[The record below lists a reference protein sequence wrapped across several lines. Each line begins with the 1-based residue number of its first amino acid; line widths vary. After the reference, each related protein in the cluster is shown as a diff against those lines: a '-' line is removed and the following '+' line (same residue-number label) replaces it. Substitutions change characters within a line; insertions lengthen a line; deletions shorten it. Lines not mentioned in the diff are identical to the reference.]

1 MTNKETYVESKAGK
15 IGRWWINIS
24 GAMVMIYLF
33 IPISIIV
40 LFSFNDPSSKFNF
53 EWKGFTVKHWVKTI
67 SGGTPDKFFYPELNQ
82 ALMRSIGIALASSLV
97 AVILGS
103 LIAFALAKY
112 RVKGSGAISMFLV
125 LPLTTPEIVL
135 GASLFTLFL
144 DVSFGLTIG
153 YATILIAHIMF
164 CMSYITL
171 TIKARLRGFDWTIED
186 AAKDLGANPSQ
197 TFFKVVLPLALP
209 GIFAAFLLSFALSL
223 DDFII
228 TLFVNG
234 DVETFPIR
242 VFGQSRTSIPPQI
255 NVLSSILLIVTT
267 TAFIV
272 PSVLSVRKQKKL
284 AKIRVNTP

>member
-40 LFSFNDPSSKFNF
+40 LFSFNNPSSKFNF
-53 EWKGFTVKHWVKTI
+53 EWKGFTVKHWIKTI
-67 SGGTPDKFFYPELNQ
+67 KGGTPDKFFYPELNH

-171 TIKARLRGFDWTIED
+171 TVKARLRGFDWTIED

>member
-1 MTNKETYVESKAGK
+1 MSDKEAYVESTGGK
-15 IGRWWINIS
+15 FGRWGINLS
-24 GAMVMIYLF
+24 GAIVMIYLF

-40 LFSFNDPSSKFNF
+40 LFSFNNPSGKFNL
-53 EWKGFTVKHWVKTI
+53 EWKGFTVKHWIKTI
-67 SGGTPDKFFYPELNQ
+67 VGGEADKFYVPELNQ
-82 ALMRSIGIALASSLV
+82 ALIRSISIALGASLV

-103 LIAFALAKY
+103 LIAFALAKNKI
-112 RVKGSGAISMFLV
+112 KGSGLISMFLV

-144 DVSFGLTIG
+144 DYSFNIEIG
-153 YATILIAHIMF
+153 VATILIAHIMF

-171 TIKARLRGFDWTIED
+171 TVKARLRGFDWTIED
-186 AAKDLGANPSQ
+186 AAKDLGANGRQ

-242 VFGQSRTSIPPQI
+242 VFAQSRTSLPPQI
-255 NVLSSILLIVTT
+255 NVLSSMLLIVTT

-272 PSVLSVRKQKKL
+272 PSVLSIRKQKKID
-284 AKIRVNTP
+284 KIRANIP

>member
-40 LFSFNDPSSKFNF
+40 LFSFNNPSSKFNF
-53 EWKGFTVKHWVKTI
+53 EWKGFTVKHWIKTI
-67 SGGTPDKFFYPELNQ
+67 KGGTPDKFFYPELNQ

-171 TIKARLRGFDWTIED
+171 TVKARLRGFDWTIED

>member
-1 MTNKETYVESKAGK
+1 MSSKETYVESKAGK
-15 IGRWWINIS
+15 VGRWWINIS
-24 GAMVMIYLF
+24 GALVMVYLF
-33 IPISIIV
+33 VPITIIV
-40 LFSFNDPSSKFNF
+40 LFSFNDPTSKFNF
-53 EWKGFTVKHWVKTI
+53 EWKGFTFKHWIKTI
-67 SGGTPDKFFYPELNQ
+67 KGGTPDKFFYPELNQ
-82 ALMRSIGIALASSLV
+82 ALMRSITIALLSSLA

-144 DVSFGLTIG
+144 DVSFGVTIG

-171 TIKARLRGFDWTIED
+171 TVKARLRGFDWTIED
-186 AAKDLGANPSQ
+186 AAKDLGANASQ
-197 TFFKVVLPLALP
+197 TFRKVVLPLALP

-272 PSVLSVRKQKKL
+272 PSVLSIRKQKKL

>member
-171 TIKARLRGFDWTIED
+171 TVKARLRGFDWTIED